1 MSLSYVVLM
10 GYLDVH
16 ISPMGLKHYRNSLG
30 NGKTYK
36 MDCTNFVFLAV
47 SSLKFGKDRF
57 VFYADAKSVGLID
70 TL

>member
-16 ISPMGLKHYRNSLG
+16 ISPMRLKHYRNNFR

-36 MDCTNFVFLAV
+36 VDRADFVFLAM
-47 SSLKFGKDRF
+47 SSLKLGKDRF